1 MKYVILA
8 KDNVTGEMISECVQT
23 SLETLRVSKDGNTI
37 LKYEGTQPD
46 SLNGYKDYTKD
57 ELKTELAK
65 AEWQGEPY

>member
-8 KDNVTGEMISECVQT
+8 KDNVTDAMISDCVQS
-23 SLETLRVSKDGNTI
+23 SLNTLRISKEGNTI
-37 LKYEGTQPD
+37 LKYKGTQPG

-57 ELKTELAK
+57 ELKAELAK

>member
-8 KDNVTGEMISECVQT
+8 KSSVTGEMVSDCVQT
-23 SLETLRVSKDGNTI
+23 SLNTLRISKEGNTI
-37 LKYEGTQPD
+37 LKYKGTQPA

-57 ELKTELAK
+57 ELKVELAK